1 MDQVSITGIRVSY
14 LTLHRHS
21 WRGGV
26 RRKDREEGMK
36 RARERERQRQR
47 EGRREREER
56 ERDE

>member
-21 WRGGV
+21 WREGV
-26 RRKDREEGMK
+26 WREKDREEGME
-36 RARERERQRQR
+36 RARETETERRK
-47 EGRREREER
+47 EGERR